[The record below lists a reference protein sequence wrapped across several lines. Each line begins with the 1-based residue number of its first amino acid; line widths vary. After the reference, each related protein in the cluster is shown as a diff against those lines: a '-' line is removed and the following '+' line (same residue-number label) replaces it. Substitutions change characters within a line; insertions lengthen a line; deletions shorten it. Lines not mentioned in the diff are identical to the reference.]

1 MVAYVT
7 RVTRSGMLKA
17 LSEDYVRTARAK
29 GLPSRLVVWRHALRN
44 VLIPVVTVIGLYL
57 GVLIGNAVLTEI
69 VFNRPGLG
77 KLIVTGAEP
86 ARLRA
91 APGPHGGHRAR
102 HRSRQ
107 HPHRPDLWSRRSA
120 GEDRMSAIATEIAT
134 APAPAVI
141 GAPSAWQRA
150 TRSGGLAVGVVLVVA
165 MVLVALLA
173 PWISPYDPDEQ
184 NVLMKLEP
192 PSWPSTSFGTDAFG
206 RDVLSR
212 VIWGARVSLFVGSV
226 ATLAGILIGTV
237 IGIISGYYGGIVDK
251 LITAATDILLSF
263 PQLIMGL
270 ILVAVLGPTLFNLI
284 LAIAITAVPAFIR
297 VARGSTLAMKE
308 RDFVDACRALGYGD
322 LRIMFLHVLPN
333 IMDEVVV
340 MGSLWLAAAIRTES
354 TLAFIGLGVPPPTAT
369 WGGIIREGF
378 DNLLDAPWLSI
389 FPSLAILVV
398 MIALN
403 LVGDGLRDATDPRT
417 PQ

>member
-1 MVAYVT
+1 MSAVA
-7 RVTRSGMLKA
+7 
-17 LSEDYVRTARAK
+17 
-29 GLPSRLVVWRHALRN
+29 
-44 VLIPVVTVIGLYL
+44 
-57 GVLIGNAVLTEI
+57 
-69 VFNRPGLG
+69 
-77 KLIVTGAEP
+77 
-86 ARLRA
+86 A
-91 APGPHGGHRAR
+91 APV
-102 HRSRQ
+102 
-107 HPHRPDLWSRRSA
+107 
-120 GEDRMSAIATEIAT
+120 AIA
-134 APAPAVI
+134 
-141 GAPSAWQRA
+141 APSAWKRA
-150 TRSGGLAVGVVLVVA
+150 TRSGGLVIGIVLVMA
-165 MVLVALLA
+165 MVLIAICA
-173 PWISPYDPDEQ
+173 PWIAPFDPDDQ
-184 NVLMKLEP
+184 DVLMKLEP
-192 PSWPSTSFGTDAFG
+192 PSAAHLFGTDAFG

-212 VIWGARVSLFVGSV
+212 VIWGARVSLFVGSA
-226 ATLAGILIGTV
+226 ATLAGIIIGTV
-237 IGIISGYYGGIVDK
+237 IGIVSGYFGGLVDK

-270 ILVAVLGPTLFNLI
+270 ILVAVLGPSLFNLI
-284 LAIAITAVPAFIR
+284 LAIAITAIPAFIR

-369 WGGIIREGF
+369 WGGIIRDGF

-389 FPSLAILVV
+389 FPSLAILAV

-403 LVGDGLRDATDPRT
+403 LIGDGLRDATDPRT

>member
-1 MVAYVT
+1 
-7 RVTRSGMLKA
+7 
-17 LSEDYVRTARAK
+17 
-29 GLPSRLVVWRHALRN
+29 
-44 VLIPVVTVIGLYL
+44 
-57 GVLIGNAVLTEI
+57 
-69 VFNRPGLG
+69 
-77 KLIVTGAEP
+77 
-86 ARLRA
+86 
-91 APGPHGGHRAR
+91 
-102 HRSRQ
+102 
-107 HPHRPDLWSRRSA
+107 
-120 GEDRMSAIATEIAT
+120 MSAIATEVAT
-134 APAPAVI
+134 APAPVVI

-173 PWISPYDPDEQ
+173 PWISSYDPDEQ

-192 PSWPSTSFGTDAFG
+192 PSWEYLFGTDAFG

-226 ATLAGILIGTV
+226 ATLAGILVGTV